1 MNSRGS
7 NWNKWD
13 LHIHTPVSICNNYGG
28 DNEFIWEKFI
38 SSLEQLPNE
47 VKVIGINDYY
57 FIDGFEKVMDF
68 KMNKGR
74 LKNIEKIFP
83 VLEFRIDT
91 FASASETKFQKIN
104 YHILFNVDEE
114 NWKREVEKIKSEFI
128 DLIKLSKLP
137 EHQTKRLSKE
147 NFIEVAGTL
156 QKGFNDI
163 VPNTE
168 DVIKYVNSNTWK
180 DKTFIFIGYKEWSN
194 LDKRQQLKP
203 YKENIFAKADA
214 FFTASKT
221 DNIEN
226 KEEVIKQFGNK
237 AIIHSNDIHGFE
249 SLGENY
255 SCFTWIK
262 AQCTF
267 EGLKQI
273 LFEQNERLKIQQS
286 NPEYNEEKPMI
297 IDSIKITNSNGWF
310 GEEELLLNRGL
321 ISIIGEKGAGKTALL
336 DIIAVANNEGIYE
349 PDIKNPYS
357 FYNRAKHLIKWS
369 EVYVKNVGST
379 DVNKYILT
387 GENVENRSNTFGSV
401 RYLSL
406 KELESY
412 CDDKDKLQSF
422 IKNIIH
428 TRAPET
434 EKYDVD
440 SKNIIKRING
450 INLKIEELS
459 EEINS
464 YSEIEKQLT
473 QKQRELEIKNNNE
486 PKIKTCFTDEQIIE
500 YKHLLTKKQQLKT
513 DAYRSNIEKDKI
525 DEIYSWIKDR
535 IKEFQQE
542 ISFELNEKLK
552 GIDDEIKK
560 EFSSLALDIKIR
572 NSEVILE
579 RVKLIEENIKSINCK
594 LQEVDNNINPLEKLN
609 ESYENQ
615 NTIIKSWIEQKKK
628 LENEIECLNSR
639 LSEMNETKNNIKA
652 QVNKRAELIRKLL
665 GNKLEQKKKY
675 YELKGILEADSNIS
689 FEVDINYDEK
699 RLFDI
704 ENEKINHNMGNSR
717 EVILKNLKDIYIS
730 KIETLN
736 EENLEE
742 IVNFFKDIDEDK
754 FINDIF
760 GDNRNKKNLMKKNYS
775 ISEFYN
781 LIYGDYYNVNY
792 SISFKNRKLQL
803 LSPGQKGLVLMKIFL
818 KLDDSNKP
826 LLIDQP
832 EDNLD
837 NKSVY
842 RDLVEDLKAVK
853 KRRQVIIAT
862 HNPNLVINTDSEQVI
877 IAKFEENEMV
887 GECKIKYIS
896 GALEDTSIKK
906 MVCDILE
913 GGEVAFAKREQ
924 RYDIIK

>member
-1 MNSRGS
+1 MNGRGS
-7 NWNKWD
+7 SWNKWD

-28 DNEFIWEKFI
+28 DNEVIWERFI
-38 SSLEQLPNE
+38 TSLEELPNE

-57 FIDGFEKVMDF
+57 FIDGFEKVMDY

-104 YHILFNVDEE
+104 YHILFDVDEG
-114 NWKREVEKIKSEFI
+114 NWKKEVEKIKSEFI
-128 DLIKLSKLP
+128 NLIKLSKLP
-137 EHQTKRLSKE
+137 EHQTKTLSKV
-147 NFIEVAGTL
+147 NFIEAAGSL
-156 QKGFNDI
+156 QEGFNNI

-168 DVIKYVNSNTWK
+168 DVIKYVNSDTWRE
-180 DKTFIFIGYKEWSN
+180 KTFIFIGYKEWSN

-203 YKENIFAKADA
+203 YKEDIFAKADA

-226 KEEVIKQFGNK
+226 KEIVIKQFGNK

-262 AQCTF
+262 AECTF

-286 NPEYNEEKPMI
+286 NPEYDEEKPMI

-349 PDIKNPYS
+349 QDIKNPYS
-357 FYNRAKHLIKWS
+357 FYNRAKDLIKNS
-369 EVYVKNVGST
+369 EIYIKNAGST
-379 DVNKYILT
+379 DVNKYVLT
-387 GENVENRSNTFGSV
+387 GENIANRSNTFGGV

-412 CDDKDKLQSF
+412 CDNKDKLQSF

-434 EKYDVD
+434 ERYDVD
-440 SKNIIKRING
+440 SKKILKKINE

-459 EEINS
+459 EEITS
-464 YSEIEKQLT
+464 YSDVEKQLI
-473 QKQRELEIKNNNE
+473 QKEKELEIKKNNE
-486 PKIKTCFTDEQIIE
+486 PKIKTCFTDKQIIE
-500 YKHLLTKKQQLKT
+500 YKNLLTKKQQLKT
-513 DAYRSNIEKDKI
+513 DVSRSNIQKNKVE
-525 DEIYSWIKDR
+525 EVYSWINYR
-535 IKEFQQE
+535 IKEIQQE
-542 ISFELNEKLK
+542 ISDELNERLK
-552 GIDDEIKK
+552 GIDDEVK
-560 EFSSLALDIKIR
+560 EEFLNLSLDINVKNGEI
-572 NSEVILE
+572 ILK
-579 RVKLIEENIKSINCK
+579 RIKLIEENIKSIESEEK
-594 LQEVDNNINPLEKLN
+594 EVDNKINPLEKLN

-615 NTIIKSWIEQKKK
+615 NIIIKAWIEQKKK
-628 LENEIECLNSR
+628 LENEIEGLNAK
-639 LSEMNETKNNIKA
+639 LAVMNETKNNIKV
-652 QVNKRAELIRKLL
+652 QVNKRAEQIKKLL
-665 GNKLEQKKKY
+665 NNKLEQKKKY

-689 FEVDINYDEK
+689 FDVDINYDEQ
-699 RLFDI
+699 RLFQI

-717 EVILKNLKDIYIS
+717 EIVLKNLKELYIS
-730 KIETLN
+730 KISTLN
-736 EENLEE
+736 EDSLEK
-742 IVNFFKDIDEDK
+742 IVNFFKGLDEDK
-754 FINDIF
+754 FINNIF
-760 GDNRNKKNLMKKNYS
+760 GDNRNKKNLMKKSYS

-877 IAKFEENEMV
+877 IAKFEENEIA

-896 GALEDTSIKK
+896 GALEDNSIKK

-913 GGEVAFAKREQ
+913 GGDIAFMKREK
-924 RYDIIK
+924 RYNL